1 MANDDLAA
9 RLKTFALMLK
19 FGHDLFNARD
29 YNAAGLQAVNDATPL
44 LNFKSS
50 VLFEMQGGKACPIG
64 QSGQSV
70 VNPNSKQLMLQKK
83 LAESLNLEEGSAT
96 LTAADGIVPELFQEN
111 NACFALKLSL
121 PAAEKSG
128 LYFLWLLEYEKEI
141 PAAVPNTAKLLG
153 TSIAEALYFH
163 KFAPRHPFKNK
174 KVWKNAAWVL
184 VSLLVL
190 SALMFIPVP
199 ESTNADFLLKAPEIT
214 TAYAPFDGIVKQ
226 CLKQPGATVRKG
238 ELVAVFDTE
247 QLNYRLLMAQSAV
260 KEAETELFLEQ
271 QESFTNQEKLGKVK
285 LLQARLASL
294 KVAVDEAQWYLK
306 NSQIKAPADGTLI
319 LSTGKAELLNG
330 KALRVGE
337 KIFEI
342 HGGKGMIADIDV
354 NEENSSILQ
363 KKFAVSLFLH
373 TAPDKKIPARVL
385 EISSCPELS
394 EQRVFCYKVSAEL
407 AAAEKDLRYGMR
419 GVAKLSGEKVS
430 LGYALA
436 KRIILWFRS
445 I

>member
-29 YNAAGLQAVNDATPL
+29 YAAAGLQAVNDATPL
-44 LNFKSS
+44 LNFKSA
-50 VLFEMQGGKACPIG
+50 VLFEMHSGKAFPIG
-64 QSGQSV
+64 QSGQTS

-83 LAESLNLEEGSAT
+83 LAESVDPEQNAVT
-96 LTAADGIVPELFQEN
+96 LTAADGLVPELFQEN
-111 NACFALKLSL
+111 NSYFALKLSL
-121 PAAEKSG
+121 PVAEKTD
-128 LYFLWLLEYEKEI
+128 LYFLWLLEYEGEI

-163 KFAPRHPFKNK
+163 KFAPRHPLKNK
-174 KVWKNAAWVL
+174 KVWKNAAWAL
-184 VSLLVL
+184 VILLVL
-190 SALMFIPVP
+190 SALMFVPVP
-199 ESTNADFLLKAPEIT
+199 ESATADFLLKAPQIT
-214 TAYAPFDGIVKQ
+214 TAYAPFDGTVKR
-226 CLKQPGATVRKG
+226 CLKQSGTMVRKG
-238 ELVAVFDTE
+238 DVVAEFDIE
-247 QLNYRLLMAQSAV
+247 QLTYRLHMAQGAV

-271 QESFTNQEKLGKVK
+271 QEAFTNQEKLGKVK

-294 KVAVDEAQWYLK
+294 KVAVKEAQWYLK
-306 NSQIKAPADGTLI
+306 NSQIKAPDDGTLI

-373 TAPDKKIPARVL
+373 TAPEKKIPARVL
-385 EISSCPELS
+385 EISSYPELS
-394 EQRVFCYKVSAEL
+394 EQRIFCYKVSAEL
-407 AAAEKDLRYGMR
+407 ADADTDLRYGMR